1 MRRNTRRGALAAA
14 TEAFAL
20 GLAAAQ
26 PAAQSPHRHGAD
38 GIAAPRGNA
47 AMADYDIVR
56 AGIAIERDQAIFR
69 IEVAGQAGATRPA
82 ETGRFAGSD
91 VHAYVWP
98 TTLDSAVAGFDPRQ
112 GILALAVTFHPD
124 FDDGA
129 PGRERNRHLWHSHWV
144 VLGPDAACGPAALK
158 VQDLPRDRH
167 PRVPGDWPS
176 VPLMISSPDLPP
188 VLSGEA
194 IEVRV
199 PMAELP
205 GLREARFDGVT
216 AGLKV
221 NGDLH
226 APLLC
231 VAQVF
236 DVASGN
242 LSLPSRVAP
251 GGGTR

>member
-1 MRRNTRRGALAAA
+1 MTDSRHHRRALAAA
-14 TEAFAL
+14 TMALAL
-20 GLAAAQ
+20 GLAATP
-26 PAAQSPHRHGAD
+26 PAAQSPQRHGAG
-38 GIAAPRGNA
+38 GIAATRGNA
-47 AMADYDIVR
+47 AIADYDIVR
-56 AGIAIERDQAIFR
+56 AAITIEREAAVFR

-82 ETGRFAGSD
+82 ATGRFAGSE

-98 TTLDSAVAGFDPRQ
+98 TTLDSGTVGFDPGQ

-129 PGRERNRHLWHSHWV
+129 PGRERNRHVWHSHWV
-144 VLGPDAACGPAALK
+144 VLGPDPACAPAALK

-167 PRVPGDWPS
+167 PRVPGDWPG
-176 VPLMISSPDLPP
+176 VPLMLSSPELPP
-188 VLSGEA
+188 VLAGNA

-199 PMAELP
+199 PMADLP

-231 VAQVF
+231 VAGVL

-242 LSLPSRVAP
+242 LSLPGRVAP
-251 GGGTR
+251 SGRR

>member
-1 MRRNTRRGALAAA
+1 MGFDIRRGTLAAA
-14 TEAFAL
+14 TGALAL
-20 GLAAAQ
+20 GLGGAP
-26 PAAQSPHRHGAD
+26 PAAQSPHGQHGG

-47 AMADYDIVR
+47 AIADYDIVR
-56 AGIAIERDQAIFR
+56 ASISIERDQAAFR
-69 IEVAGQAGATRPA
+69 IQVAGQAGATRPQA
-82 ETGRFAGSD
+82 TGSFAGSA

-98 TTLDSAVAGFDPRQ
+98 TTLDSGVVGFDAGE

-129 PGRERNRHLWHSHWV
+129 PGRERNRDVWHSHWV
-144 VLGPDAACGPAALK
+144 VLGPDDACGPAALK
-158 VQDLPRDRH
+158 VRDLPRDRH
-167 PRVPGDWPS
+167 PRVPGDWPG
-176 VPLMISSPDLPP
+176 VPLMLSSPNLPP
-188 VLSGEA
+188 ALSGDV

-199 PMAELP
+199 PMADLP
-205 GLREARFDGVT
+205 GLRQARFDGVT
-216 AGLKV
+216 AGLRV

-242 LSLPSRVAP
+242 LSLPGRVAP